1 MAIAES
7 VFREEEV
14 RAFLAGFRLNT
25 DPTLWDNEDAFGSRV
40 EELEAGSTRA
50 PVFINEYWTSRQR
63 QASSIHEV
71 SYRACYKPQLPRFF
85 IQLLTKP
92 GDTIYDPFGGRGTT
106 TIEAGIMGRQ
116 AISNDINPLSAILA
130 RPRFS
135 PPTPAQVKERLK
147 AIQQRPDAGADID
160 LTMFY
165 HPRTEAEIV
174 TLRDYL
180 RARRDDGSEDHLDG
194 WIRMVATNRLT
205 GHSPGFFSVYT
216 LPPNQA
222 VTAERQIKIN
232 RKRSQTP
239 EYRDTAKTIVR
250 KTLSLTNDLTESQR
264 AALELCGQTA
274 RFLCCDARHTQGI
287 DSGSVALTVT
297 SPPFM
302 DVVQYAADN
311 WLRCW
316 FNDIDAEQVAAGIT
330 MAKTVEEW
338 QQFTED
344 VFRELYRITKPGG
357 WVAYEVGEVK
367 GGKVKLEE
375 HVVPAGLAAGFH
387 CVAVVINEQTFT
399 KTANIWGVSNNSKG
413 TNSNRIVLFSK

>member
-1 MAIAES
+1 MAVAERA
-7 VFREEEV
+7 FTEEQV
-14 RAFLAGFRLNT
+14 RVFLAGFRLEAQ
-25 DPTLWDNEDAFGSRV
+25 PTLFADEGAIGSRI
-40 EELEAGSTRA
+40 EALEVDGASV
-50 PVFINEYWTSRQR
+50 PVFISEYWTARQR

-85 IQLLTKP
+85 IELLTNL

-106 TIEAGIMGRQ
+106 TIEAGLLGRQ

-130 RPRFS
+130 RPRFF
-135 PPTPAQVKERLK
+135 PPIPAQVKERLMT
-147 AIQQRPDAGADID
+147 IPQRPDAEADID
-160 LTMFY
+160 LSMFY

-174 TLRDYL
+174 TLHEYL
-180 RARRDDGSEDHLDG
+180 KARQNSGSEDHLDR
-194 WIRMVATNRLT
+194 WIRMIATNRLT

-222 VTAERQIKIN
+222 VTAERQMKIN
-232 RKRSQTP
+232 RKRDQTP
-239 EYRDTAKTIVR
+239 EYRDTAKIILG
-250 KTLSLTNDLTESQR
+250 KTRSLTKDLTESQR
-264 AALELCGQTA
+264 QTLELCGQTA
-274 RFLCCDARHTQGI
+274 KFLCCDARHTPSI
-287 DSGSVALTVT
+287 ESGSVALTVT

-302 DVVQYAADN
+302 DVVQYASDN

-330 MAKTVEEW
+330 MAKGVEEW

-344 VFRELYRITKPGG
+344 VFRELYRVTKPGG
-357 WVAYEVGEVK
+357 WVAYEVGEIK
-367 GGKVKLEE
+367 GGKVKLED